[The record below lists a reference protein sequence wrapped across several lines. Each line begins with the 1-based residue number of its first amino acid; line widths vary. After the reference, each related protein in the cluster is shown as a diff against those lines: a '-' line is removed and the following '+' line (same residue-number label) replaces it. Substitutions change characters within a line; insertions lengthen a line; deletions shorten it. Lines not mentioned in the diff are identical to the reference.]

1 MYGSYTYRLDVP
13 PRIHDVFP
21 TRLLR
26 LVRSN
31 PLPRQ
36 VVKEPQPPRIVV
48 DREVE
53 YRVEEILD

>member
-13 PRIHDVFP
+13 PRIYDVFP

-26 LVRSN
+26 LVQSN

-36 VVKEPQPPRIVV
+36 VVKELQLPRIVV
-48 DREVE
+48 DKEVE

>member
-1 MYGSYTYRLDVP
+1 M
-13 PRIHDVFP
+13 FP

-26 LVRSN
+26 LVQNN

-48 DREVE
+48 DKEIE
-53 YRVEEILD
+53 YKVKEILD